1 MLFYRWNDFIM
12 KKIKIGIDGNVF
24 SGKKTGI
31 GFYSQ
36 NILSKLDNAFPDAEF
51 IIYNRHAIDVDL
63 PSKRWSLNIE
73 KSKFYS
79 KLKYQFWLR
88 YRCHKLY
95 IIDNIDIF
103 IGLGIFLPKI
113 IGKTKSLS
121 ILYDLNYLLV
131 PETMAKGTL
140 FQHKIW
146 LKKDIMRADKVVAIS
161 QGTSE
166 RCLNLLG
173 VECSGVEH
181 PSINPIYNQ
190 LSDSSYKS
198 RIKDMLC
205 GKRFILA
212 VGSLEP
218 RKQLD
223 ILIRT
228 YLSYRTTCIEKEISY
243 PLLVMAGAPGW
254 DNQELQSLI
263 AEQDHDDV
271 VQLGYVSLNDLKW
284 LYQHCGAFVF
294 PSRYEGYGMPVR
306 EARLCG
312 AKVFS
317 SDIIELR
324 EAGDENTEYFTP
336 DSISL
341 KKIMPDIFKS
351 CFCSKHISQQVL
363 NRGGNTDRHEIIS
376 VINQLI

>member
-1 MLFYRWNDFIM
+1 M

-36 NILSKLDNAFPDAEF
+36 NILYKLDEAFPGAEF
-51 IIYNRHAIDVDL
+51 IIYARHFIDVDL
-63 PSKRWSLNIE
+63 PSKRWSLSIE
-73 KSKFYS
+73 RSRFYS
-79 KLKYQFWLR
+79 RLKYQFWLR

-95 IIDNIDIF
+95 AADNIDLF

-140 FQHKIW
+140 FQHKLW
-146 LKKDIMRADKVVAIS
+146 LKKDITRADKVVAIS

-166 RCLNLLG
+166 RCLDLLG

-190 LSDSSYKS
+190 LSDPSYKS
-198 RIKDMLC
+198 SISDMLYD
-205 GKRFILA
+205 KKFILA

-223 ILIRT
+223 ILIKA
-228 YLSYRTTCIEKEISY
+228 YLSYRNTCIEKEISY
-243 PLLVMAGAPGW
+243 PLLVMAGASGW
-254 DNQELQSLI
+254 ANQELQSLI
-263 AEQDHDDV
+263 EEQDHDDIL
-271 VQLGYVSLNDLKW
+271 QLGYVSLDDLKW

-294 PSRYEGYGMPVR
+294 PSSYEGYGMPVR
-306 EARLCG
+306 EASLCG
-312 AKVFS
+312 TRVFS
-317 SDIIELR
+317 SDIMELR
-324 EAGDENTEYFTP
+324 EAGNENTVYFSP
-336 DSISL
+336 DISSL
-341 KKIMPDIFKS
+341 NKIMPDIFMS
-351 CFCSKHISQQVL
+351 CFCSKHKFSQVL
-363 NRGGNTDRHEIIS
+363 DREKNADRHEIVS